1 MNLGFYMPT
10 KVIVGKDCVREN
22 SDVFKIGKKALI
34 VTGKNSAKLSGALD
48 DVKYALEKNNIEYVI
63 FDKVMSNP
71 TVECV
76 YDGAETAME
85 EEVDFVIAIGGGS
98 PMDSAKA
105 IALLAV
111 SDIERKNLFD
121 GNIGNKALPM
131 IHIPTTAGT
140 GSEVTPY
147 AILTNHEKQTKKSIA
162 APCLFPTYALLDA
175 KYTKNLGLATTVN
188 TAIDSLSHSVEGMM
202 SKRANIMADVIA
214 KEAVK
219 IIASTFD
226 DLISGEL
233 TEDDREK
240 LLYASMLGGVVIS
253 QTKTGSEVTP
263 YAILTN
269 HEKQTKKSI
278 AAPCLFPTYALLDA
292 KYTKNLGLATTVNTA
307 IDSLSH
313 SVEGMMSKRANIMAD
328 VIAKEAVK
336 IIAST
341 FDDLISG
348 ELTEDDREKLLY
360 ASMLGGVVISQTK
373 TTAVHAMGYSLTYFK
388 NIDHGR
394 ANGLLLGEFT
404 KYIERNDKDRV
415 EEILS
420 CMNLDSAEEFK
431 NILAKILGDKEKF
444 EKEELEL
451 YAEIAQNAGGTLNSM
466 FVPSKDEILQI
477 YVESLM

>member
-10 KVIVGKDCVREN
+10 KDCVREN

-34 VTGKNSAKLSGALD
+34 VTGKNSARLSGALD

-105 IALLAV
+105 
-111 SDIERKNLFD
+111 
-121 GNIGNKALPM
+121 LPM

-162 APCLFPTYALLDA
+162 SPCLFPTYALLDA

-202 SKRANIMADVIA
+202 SKRANIMADI
-214 KEAVK
+214 
-219 IIASTFD
+219 
-226 DLISGEL
+226 
-233 TEDDREK
+233 
-240 LLYASMLGGVVIS
+240 
-253 QTKTGSEVTP
+253 
-263 YAILTN
+263 
-269 HEKQTKKSI
+269 
-278 AAPCLFPTYALLDA
+278 
-292 KYTKNLGLATTVNTA
+292 
-307 IDSLSH
+307 
-313 SVEGMMSKRANIMAD
+313 
-328 VIAKEAVK
+328 IAKEAVK

-415 EEILS
+415 KEILS

>member
-1 MNLGFYMPT
+1 M
-10 KVIVGKDCVREN
+10 
-22 SDVFKIGKKALI
+22 
-34 VTGKNSAKLSGALD
+34 
-48 DVKYALEKNNIEYVI
+48 
-63 FDKVMSNP
+63 
-71 TVECV
+71 
-76 YDGAETAME
+76 
-85 EEVDFVIAIGGGS
+85 
-98 PMDSAKA
+98 
-105 IALLAV
+105 
-111 SDIERKNLFD
+111 
-121 GNIGNKALPM
+121 
-131 IHIPTTAGT
+131 
-140 GSEVTPY
+140 
-147 AILTNHEKQTKKSIA
+147 
-162 APCLFPTYALLDA
+162 
-175 KYTKNLGLATTVN
+175 
-188 TAIDSLSHSVEGMM
+188 
-202 SKRANIMADVIA
+202 
-214 KEAVK
+214 
-219 IIASTFD
+219 
-226 DLISGEL
+226 
-233 TEDDREK
+233 
-240 LLYASMLGGVVIS
+240 
-253 QTKTGSEVTP
+253 
-263 YAILTN
+263 TN

>member
-34 VTGKNSAKLSGALD
+34 VTGKNSARLSGALD

-121 GNIGNKALPM
+121 SNIGNKALPM

-162 APCLFPTYALLDA
+162 
-175 KYTKNLGLATTVN
+175 
-188 TAIDSLSHSVEGMM
+188 S
-202 SKRANIMADVIA
+202 
-214 KEAVK
+214 
-219 IIASTFD
+219 
-226 DLISGEL
+226 
-233 TEDDREK
+233 
-240 LLYASMLGGVVIS
+240 
-253 QTKTGSEVTP
+253 
-263 YAILTN
+263 
-269 HEKQTKKSI
+269 
-278 AAPCLFPTYALLDA
+278 PCLFPTYALLDA

-415 EEILS
+415 KEILS

-431 NILAKILGDKEKF
+431 KADKLPLVVILDDIRSLHNIGSVFRTSDAFRIECIYLCGITATPPHPEMHKTALGAEFTVNWKYVNNAVDAVDNLRKEGYIVYSVEQAEGSIMLDELKLDKTKKYAIVMGNEVKGVQQ
-444 EKEELEL
+444 EVIDHSDGCIEIPQYGTKHSLNVSVTAGIVIWELFIQL
-451 YAEIAQNAGGTLNSM
+451 KA
-466 FVPSKDEILQI
+466 
-477 YVESLM
+477 

>member
-1 MNLGFYMPT
+1 MNILKKIYCRIFQTCFRIALPVLPYREPELIDGFKHVPEVLKKHHISHILLVTDPGVYKLGLT
-10 KVIVGKDCVREN
+10 KP
-22 SDVFKIGKKALI
+22 
-34 VTGKNSAKLSGALD
+34 
-48 DVKYALEKNNIEYVI
+48 LEKQLLKSEISCTIYKDTVANPTSANIEEAKDLYLAHGCQALLA
-63 FDKVMSNP
+63 F
-71 TVECV
+71 
-76 YDGAETAME
+76 
-85 EEVDFVIAIGGGS
+85 GGGS
-98 PMDSAKA
+98 SMDCAKA
-105 IALLAV
+105 VGARLARPNKPLAKMEGILKIWHKLPLLIAV
-111 SDIERKNLFD
+111 
-121 GNIGNKALPM
+121 
-131 IHIPTTAGT
+131 PTTAGT

-162 APCLFPTYALLDA
+162 
-175 KYTKNLGLATTVN
+175 
-188 TAIDSLSHSVEGMM
+188 S
-202 SKRANIMADVIA
+202 
-214 KEAVK
+214 
-219 IIASTFD
+219 
-226 DLISGEL
+226 
-233 TEDDREK
+233 
-240 LLYASMLGGVVIS
+240 
-253 QTKTGSEVTP
+253 
-263 YAILTN
+263 
-269 HEKQTKKSI
+269 
-278 AAPCLFPTYALLDA
+278 PCLFPTYALLDA

-415 EEILS
+415 KEILS

-451 YAEIAQNAGGTLNSM
+451 YAEIAQNAGCTLNSM

>member
-1 MNLGFYMPT
+1 MNILKKIYCRIFQTCFRIALPVLPYREPELIDGFKHVPEVMKKHHISHILLVTDPGVYKLGLT
-10 KVIVGKDCVREN
+10 KP
-22 SDVFKIGKKALI
+22 
-34 VTGKNSAKLSGALD
+34 
-48 DVKYALEKNNIEYVI
+48 LEKQLLKSEISCTIYKDTVANPTSANIEEAKDFYLAH
-63 FDKVMSNP
+63 
-71 TVECV
+71 ECQ
-76 YDGAETAME
+76 ALLA
-85 EEVDFVIAIGGGS
+85 FGGGS
-98 PMDSAKA
+98 SMDCAKA
-105 IALLAV
+105 VGARLARPNKPLAKMEGILKIWHKLPLLIAV
-111 SDIERKNLFD
+111 
-121 GNIGNKALPM
+121 
-131 IHIPTTAGT
+131 PTTAGT

-162 APCLFPTYALLDA
+162 SPCLFPTYALLDA

-202 SKRANIMADVIA
+202 SKRANV
-214 KEAVK
+214 
-219 IIASTFD
+219 
-226 DLISGEL
+226 
-233 TEDDREK
+233 
-240 LLYASMLGGVVIS
+240 
-253 QTKTGSEVTP
+253 
-263 YAILTN
+263 
-269 HEKQTKKSI
+269 
-278 AAPCLFPTYALLDA
+278 
-292 KYTKNLGLATTVNTA
+292 
-307 IDSLSH
+307 
-313 SVEGMMSKRANIMAD
+313 MAD

-415 EEILS
+415 KEILS

-431 NILAKILGDKEKF
+431 NILVKILGDKEKF

>member
-1 MNLGFYMPT
+1 MYQIDFHKPIAIHFIGIGGISMSGLAEVLLEEGFTISGSDAKKSPLTTLLEEKGATLYYGQRASN
-10 KVIVGKDCVREN
+10 IKDSV
-22 SDVFKIGKKALI
+22 DVVVYTAAIHPDNPEFAC
-34 VTGKNSAKLSGALD
+34 AK
-48 DVKYALEKNNIEYVI
+48 EK
-63 FDKVMSNP
+63 
-71 TVECV
+71 
-76 YDGAETAME
+76 
-85 EEVDFVIAIGGGS
+85 VDFVIAIGGGS

-162 APCLFPTYALLDA
+162 
-175 KYTKNLGLATTVN
+175 
-188 TAIDSLSHSVEGMM
+188 S
-202 SKRANIMADVIA
+202 
-214 KEAVK
+214 
-219 IIASTFD
+219 
-226 DLISGEL
+226 
-233 TEDDREK
+233 
-240 LLYASMLGGVVIS
+240 
-253 QTKTGSEVTP
+253 
-263 YAILTN
+263 
-269 HEKQTKKSI
+269 
-278 AAPCLFPTYALLDA
+278 PCLFPTYALLDA

-415 EEILS
+415 KEILS

>member
-34 VTGKNSAKLSGALD
+34 VTGKKSAKLSGALD

-111 SDIERKNLFD
+111 SDIERTNLFD

-162 APCLFPTYALLDA
+162 SPCLFPTYALLDA

-202 SKRANIMADVIA
+202 SKRANVMADVIA
-214 KEAVK
+214 KEA
-219 IIASTFD
+219 I
-226 DLISGEL
+226 
-233 TEDDREK
+233 
-240 LLYASMLGGVVIS
+240 
-253 QTKTGSEVTP
+253 
-263 YAILTN
+263 
-269 HEKQTKKSI
+269 
-278 AAPCLFPTYALLDA
+278 
-292 KYTKNLGLATTVNTA
+292 
-307 IDSLSH
+307 
-313 SVEGMMSKRANIMAD
+313 
-328 VIAKEAVK
+328 K

-415 EEILS
+415 KEILS

-431 NILAKILGDKEKF
+431 NILVKILGDKEKF

>member
-1 MNLGFYMPT
+1 MNILKKIYCRIFQTCFRIALPVLPYREPELIDGFKHVPEVLKKHHISHILLVTDPGVYKLGLT
-10 KVIVGKDCVREN
+10 KP
-22 SDVFKIGKKALI
+22 
-34 VTGKNSAKLSGALD
+34 
-48 DVKYALEKNNIEYVI
+48 LEKQLLKSEISCTIYKDTVANPTSANIEEAKDLYLAHGCQALLA
-63 FDKVMSNP
+63 F
-71 TVECV
+71 
-76 YDGAETAME
+76 
-85 EEVDFVIAIGGGS
+85 GGGS
-98 PMDSAKA
+98 SMDCAKA
-105 IALLAV
+105 VGARLARPNKPLAKMEGILKIWHKLPLLIAV
-111 SDIERKNLFD
+111 
-121 GNIGNKALPM
+121 
-131 IHIPTTAGT
+131 PTTAGT

-162 APCLFPTYALLDA
+162 
-175 KYTKNLGLATTVN
+175 
-188 TAIDSLSHSVEGMM
+188 S
-202 SKRANIMADVIA
+202 
-214 KEAVK
+214 
-219 IIASTFD
+219 
-226 DLISGEL
+226 
-233 TEDDREK
+233 
-240 LLYASMLGGVVIS
+240 
-253 QTKTGSEVTP
+253 
-263 YAILTN
+263 
-269 HEKQTKKSI
+269 
-278 AAPCLFPTYALLDA
+278 PCLFPTYALLDA

-415 EEILS
+415 KEILS

>member
-1 MNLGFYMPT
+1 MNILKKIYCRIFQTCFRIALPVLPYREPELIDGFKHVPEVLKKHHISHILLVTDPGVYKLGLT
-10 KVIVGKDCVREN
+10 KP
-22 SDVFKIGKKALI
+22 
-34 VTGKNSAKLSGALD
+34 
-48 DVKYALEKNNIEYVI
+48 LEKQLLKSEISCTIYKDTVANPTSANIEEAKDLYLAHGCQALLA
-63 FDKVMSNP
+63 F
-71 TVECV
+71 
-76 YDGAETAME
+76 
-85 EEVDFVIAIGGGS
+85 GGGS
-98 PMDSAKA
+98 SMDCAKA
-105 IALLAV
+105 VGARLARPNKPLAKMEGILKIWHKLPLLIAV
-111 SDIERKNLFD
+111 
-121 GNIGNKALPM
+121 
-131 IHIPTTAGT
+131 PTTAGT

-162 APCLFPTYALLDA
+162 SPCLFPTYALLDA

-202 SKRANIMADVIA
+202 SKRANV
-214 KEAVK
+214 
-219 IIASTFD
+219 
-226 DLISGEL
+226 
-233 TEDDREK
+233 
-240 LLYASMLGGVVIS
+240 
-253 QTKTGSEVTP
+253 
-263 YAILTN
+263 
-269 HEKQTKKSI
+269 
-278 AAPCLFPTYALLDA
+278 
-292 KYTKNLGLATTVNTA
+292 
-307 IDSLSH
+307 
-313 SVEGMMSKRANIMAD
+313 MAD

-415 EEILS
+415 KEILS

-444 EKEELEL
+444 EIEELEL